1 MEEKLAAEIARI
13 MDNTEVQPNRKLD
26 RLVNF
31 LKESQLAYTTTLRPA
46 ELLHAQS
53 AGCFNSKGQ
62 KLLDLGFRPS
72 LLTDSIA
79 IELSPLEDKRNE
91 QIRANTDLS
100 ERSNGLL
107 SPVLG
112 SERAMTVSSSHTTAY
127 LKASLMKCKRPN
139 SGGSLSLED
148 ECMRDAVN
156 QGWPWLLI
164 SWRAEAMAPN
174 LPAFVQ
180 MVLNSVHSV
189 GLACQEIEAAQQVA
203 LMCTSGST
211 VKDAV
216 NSVKASKPACE
227 DYMEHVGVYV
237 QKFGGGSPF
246 PLISFLAS
254 FAKDLAL
261 TVAVGEET
269 FKAITAWDLQEPSTQ
284 FPLLRAALLA
294 CQLTSPKVVDGT
306 ARLLVKQDLD
316 RLKSAQ
322 HRQALL
328 QAEQILEHGYQVYRD
343 AGETPA
349 VQRALG
355 RMMVRL
361 SLLLTKKEKYGRE
374 KVMYESQEKVA
385 QLFATEALNT
395 NPSGASSAGGSEAD
409 ENREEDR
416 PLNLLGGMSVGEQ
429 ALLQNPHLKKDGK
442 YVHADYPDKIFVF
455 AGLENDEAKF
465 VHTPLFASPD
475 IVMTSPEHFKKWK
488 VTRLPVPSVLAA
500 DESVKFTYGGS
511 AVLNDAKILADGQQ
525 QLFQIF
531 ADQNTGD
538 SSCLHFIHPTAEKL
552 RLIPLANMTR
562 AKEGQKL
569 SLWVEWN
576 GNKYQL
582 SPFPQLK
589 DFGEQPKK
597 TDTIVPFYWIKT
609 TSSEE
614 EVNMVVQWKT
624 VAGMKLPM
632 LVNNKKV
639 AKHTMLM
646 QASKELLQK
655 QEKEKGSLKRK
666 AT

>member
-46 ELLHAQS
+46 ELLAHPHNRGGS
-53 AGCFNSKGQ
+53 MLNPLDVHSKGQ

-216 NSVKASKPACE
+216 NSVK
-227 DYMEHVGVYV
+227 
-237 QKFGGGSPF
+237 
-246 PLISFLAS
+246 
-254 FAKDLAL
+254 DLAL

-269 FKAITAWDLQEPSTQ
+269 FKAITAWDL
-284 FPLLRAALLA
+284 
-294 CQLTSPKVVDGT
+294 
-306 ARLLVKQDLD
+306 QDLD

-500 DESVKFTYGGS
+500 DESVKSTYGGS

-538 SSCLHFIHPTAEKL
+538 SSCLHFIHPTAVYTSESFAKEKL

>member
-46 ELLHAQS
+46 ELLVHPHNRGGS
-53 AGCFNSKGQ
+53 MLNPLDVHSKGQ

-100 ERSNGLL
+100 ERSNGL
-107 SPVLG
+107 
-112 SERAMTVSSSHTTAY
+112 
-127 LKASLMKCKRPN
+127 
-139 SGGSLSLED
+139 SLED

-180 MVLNSVHSV
+180 M
-189 GLACQEIEAAQQVA
+189 
-203 LMCTSGST
+203 
-211 VKDAV
+211 DAV

-306 ARLLVKQDLD
+306 ARLLVKQDLG

-322 HRQALL
+322 LRQALL

-361 SLLLTKKEKYGRE
+361 SLLPTKKEKYGRE

-538 SSCLHFIHPTAEKL
+538 SSCLHFIHPTAVYTSESFAKKKL

-582 SPFPQLK
+582 SPFPQ
-589 DFGEQPKK
+589 PKK

-624 VAGMKLPM
+624 LAGMKLPM

-646 QASKELLQK
+646 HASKELLQK

>member
-46 ELLHAQS
+46 ELLVHPHNR
-53 AGCFNSKGQ
+53 GGRMLNPLDVHSKGQ

-216 NSVKASKPACE
+216 NSVK
-227 DYMEHVGVYV
+227 
-237 QKFGGGSPF
+237 
-246 PLISFLAS
+246 
-254 FAKDLAL
+254 DLAL

-284 FPLLRAALLA
+284 FPLLRSGPP
-294 CQLTSPKVVDGT
+294 QKRPPPT
-306 ARLLVKQDLD
+306 
-316 RLKSAQ
+316 
-322 HRQALL
+322 ALL

-355 RMMVRL
+355 RMTVRL

-538 SSCLHFIHPTAEKL
+538 SSCLHFIHPTAAYTSESFAKEKL
-552 RLIPLANMTR
+552 RFIPLANMTR

-624 VAGMKLPM
+624 IAGMKLPM